1 MYRPEPTPIFEKKI
15 RKLMKKDSLRYER
28 VRRKAIE
35 ICDDPH
41 RYKPLGNMMAGVMR
55 VHIDPYV
62 LTFAVDEARMVVR
75 FIDFDHHDKVYKN

>member
-1 MYRPEPTPIFEKKI
+1 MYKSEPTPLFAKKI
-15 RKLMKKDSLRYER
+15 RKLLKKDNLRYER

-41 RYKPLGNMMAGVMR
+41 RYKPLGNVLSGVFR

-62 LTFAVDEARMVVR
+62 LTFEVHEARKVVR
-75 FIDFDHHDKVYKN
+75 FIDFDHHDKIYKN